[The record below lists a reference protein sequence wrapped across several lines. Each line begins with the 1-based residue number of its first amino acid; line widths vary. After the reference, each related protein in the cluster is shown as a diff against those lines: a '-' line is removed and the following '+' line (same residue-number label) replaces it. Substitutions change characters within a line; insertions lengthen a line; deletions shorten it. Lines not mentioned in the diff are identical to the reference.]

1 MNSLHGDA
9 DLYVSRKDKY
19 PNRASDFEKKSE
31 KTDDS
36 YDSVFFDDSDDL
48 SGTFYIGV
56 YSIQYSTYSLI
67 TTVDRTIPSNF
78 LSKFSTNVTTQ
89 QVLSLI
95 EGVPTR
101 GSMNSNFAETVFK
114 FEIKQIAGYEKPI
127 KIQVS
132 PIEGSFR
139 M

>member
-1 MNSLHGDA
+1 M
-9 DLYVSRKDKY
+9 
-19 PNRASDFEKKSE
+19 
-31 KTDDS
+31 
-36 YDSVFFDDSDDL
+36 
-48 SGTFYIGV
+48 
-56 YSIQYSTYSLI
+56 
-67 TTVDRTIPSNF
+67 DRTIPSNF
-78 LSKFSTNVTTQ
+78 LSKFSTNVTQ